1 MTIHGEYG
9 DVKSIECTAKP
20 MAEIVQ
26 DGALKSG
33 IQRATVLEDWVP
45 ANCPRVA
52 NYTSERQLGCVSCSH
67 SLIEYPG
74 GMIEC

>member
-9 DVKSIECTAKP
+9 NVKSIERTAEP
-20 MAEIVQ
+20 RVEIVQ
-26 DGALKSG
+26 ESVLNSE
-33 IQRATVLEDWVP
+33 IQRAKVLEDWVP

-52 NYTSERQLGCVSCSH
+52 NYSSERQLGCVSCSH